1 MSILKKYLKTKPV
14 CKATFKLE
22 KDAAREAQSVVLV
35 GDFNNWD
42 QQTTPMH
49 KQKDGSFAVTLDLE
63 AGRLQIGA
71 QPARVFRGSHS
82 CGDPAWVL
90 ADWLR
95 HATARHGRL
104 PAGSVVTTGTWA
116 GAPPASPGD
125 EVVLAFDGIG
135 QAVTHF

>member
-1 MSILKKYLKTKPV
+1 MRKLILISAFVLASV
-14 CKATFKLE
+14 S
-22 KDAAREAQSVVLV
+22 AQ
-35 GDFNNWD
+35 
-42 QQTTPMH
+42 
-49 KQKDGSFAVTLDLE
+49 
-63 AGRLQIGA
+63 AGRLRIGA
-71 QPARVFRGSHS
+71 QPVQAFRGTHS

-125 EVVLAFDGIG
+125 EVVLDFDGIG